1 MDSEEISK
9 HFREETRTKKRAIP
23 DVESRRGI
31 SKVRRAIE
39 EFAKHEDFESFSR
52 IILDGLDVKDV
63 EKRRVAA
70 ALFYQMVSDYK
81 KK

>member
-1 MDSEEISK
+1 MDSEDISM

-23 DVESRRGI
+23 DAESCRRI
-31 SKVRRAIE
+31 SKVRRDIE
-39 EFAKHEDFESFSR
+39 EFAKHGDFESFSR

-63 EKRRVAA
+63 EMRRVAT